1 MLSKFKSAKHQQ
13 HLAQL
18 PKLAQSADDVET
30 LFHTRDFKGR
40 LLAEIAGAKK
50 TVYISALYIE
60 HDDAGRDFLD
70 ALYAAFPREQVLLLR
85 NEQLRDDPEATV
97 DAVCRFLGV
106 GNSPHEAGYG
116 TVFSG
121 QYERWPARS
130 WRWRLLRWWWRRQLA
145 EQARHGLYWQ

>member
-60 HDDAGRDFLD
+60 HDDAGGISLTRCM
-70 ALYAAFPREQVLLLR
+70 PPKSQSG
-85 NEQLRDDPEATV
+85 T
-97 DAVCRFLGV
+97 
-106 GNSPHEAGYG
+106 GYQ
-116 TVFSG
+116 S
-121 QYERWPARS
+121 
-130 WRWRLLRWWWRRQLA
+130 LC
-145 EQARHGLYWQ
+145 

>member
-70 ALYAAFPREQVLLLR
+70 ALYAAKKPIRNWISKSLLTGTAHSAGVSVQKRMPPMPTGITPSRHLT
-85 NEQLRDDPEATV
+85 LTCLSLSS
-97 DAVCRFLGV
+97 VCR
-106 GNSPHEAGYG
+106 
-116 TVFSG
+116 
-121 QYERWPARS
+121 
-130 WRWRLLRWWWRRQLA
+130 
-145 EQARHGLYWQ
+145 

>member
-18 PKLAQSADDVET
+18 LKLAQSADDVET

-70 ALYAAFPREQVLLLR
+70 ALYAAKKA
-85 NEQLRDDPEATV
+85 NPELDIKVFVDWHRAQRGRIGAEANAT
-97 DAVCRFLGV
+97 
-106 GNSPHEAGYG
+106 
-116 TVFSG
+116 
-121 QYERWPARS
+121 
-130 WRWRLLRWWWRRQLA
+130 
-145 EQARHGLYWQ
+145 